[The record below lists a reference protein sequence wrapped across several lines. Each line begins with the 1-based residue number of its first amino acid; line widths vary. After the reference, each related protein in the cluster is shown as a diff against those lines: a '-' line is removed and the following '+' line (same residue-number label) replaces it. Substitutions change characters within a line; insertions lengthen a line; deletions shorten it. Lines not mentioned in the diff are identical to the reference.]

1 MRGEEEKKT
10 FGRGTWYGICE
21 EGGLGYA
28 EVGESGWVE
37 GGVEDVEGFWW
48 CGVRGRGQGF

>member
-37 GGVEDVEGFWW
+37 GGVEDVEGFRW